1 MANLTQSSQTT
12 ATQAP
17 TYYTDYLANL
27 AGAGTAAQK
36 AAQFVG
42 AQPLQQQAFQ
52 NVGTAATAYQ
62 PTLEQAGSTLGQ
74 AAGAVTP
81 LQAGADY
88 LSQAAGSPAD
98 KAAQYMSPYL
108 SSVVNAIGDVG
119 QRNIQQNL
127 SPLAIAGAAGS
138 GQFGSQRAN
147 QVLGQTI
154 SNADRDILNQQ
165 YQALNTGY
173 GQALQAGTAQNQ
185 LLGQL
190 GSTAGTQ
197 AGQGQQNLTQAGTAL
212 GNLAA
217 QNQNLSLADINALA
231 TLGGQQQTIAQNQQT
246 FPLTTLSTLASLMAG
261 QQIPTTTS
269 TQLNTSPLSTL
280 ASLGASGAGINQL
293 GGGAAGLLS
302 QGITGLSDLLKGTGG
317 QTVGPGYA
325 AANGL
330 PTSVYSQDGTSAQFI
345 SADANGNAI
354 YADKNGNRYDQN
366 GYPISA
372 TQAPLQN
379 PAPAP
384 TPTPEP
390 TQNTTTTDNNLI
402 NPLDPN
408 SNNPT

>member
-27 AGAGTAAQK
+27 AGSGTAAQK

-42 AQPLQQQAFQ
+42 AQPLQQQAFE

-62 PTLEQAGSTLGQ
+62 PTLQQAGSTLGQ
-74 AAGAVTP
+74 AAGAVSP

-88 LSQAAGSPAD
+88 LNQASQSPAD
-98 KAAQYMSPYL
+98 RAQSYMSPYL

-127 SPLAIAGAAGS
+127 APLATSGAVGS
-138 GQFGSQRAN
+138 GQFGSQRGA
-147 QVLGQTI
+147 QVLGQTL

-173 GQALQAGTAQNQ
+173 GQALTAAGQQNT

-261 QQIPTTTS
+261 QQIPTTTA
-269 TQLNTSPLSTL
+269 TQLNVSPLSTL
-280 ASLGASGAGINQL
+280 ASLGASGAGLTQL
-293 GGGAAGLLS
+293 GGNLAGALGKAGSSLLGMLGG
-302 QGITGLSDLLKGTGG
+302 QAPEGAKIQTGLPAG
-317 QTVGPGYA
+317 
-325 AANGL
+325 
-330 PTSVYSQDGTSAQFI
+330 VYSDGQGGYVDYTGAQV
-345 SADANGNAI
+345 DKTGNPI
-354 YADKNGNRYDQN
+354 GTDTTIPSYDVASPAAPN
-366 GYPISA
+366 NIA
-372 TQAPLQN
+372 T
-379 PAPAP
+379 
-384 TPTPEP
+384 E
-390 TQNTTTTDNNLI
+390 TQNDPNLI
-402 NPLDPN
+402 NPFDPN
-408 SNNPT
+408 SNSST